1 MNENPYIIDEQS
13 DTTDPIMKAINK
25 YNTSPKDILN

>member
-1 MNENPYIIDEQS
+1 MNENAYIIDEQS

-25 YNTSPKDILN
+25 YKHLPNIF